1 MGAVDC
7 VRDLINKGPEE
18 AREDA
23 TIAMAAIARH
33 LEAMDPA
40 LDELIGLV
48 ATGEDNDDLF
58 EAFRKEFEPT
68 YYNPVKPG
76 SRPRRRCLLRYAVLV
91 PVPRGQVPVL
101 SSGNTHGNK
110 AKQKPARTP
119 RLLPTLLSS

>member
-1 MGAVDC
+1 MDRRQCFAQVCWDTVVRMGAVDC

-48 ATGEDNDDLF
+48 ATGENNDDLF

-76 SRPRRRCLLRYAVLV
+76 KQIQTKVLRYHEVKC
-91 PVPRGQVPVL
+91 RF
-101 SSGNTHGNK
+101 
-110 AKQKPARTP
+110 
-119 RLLPTLLSS
+119 